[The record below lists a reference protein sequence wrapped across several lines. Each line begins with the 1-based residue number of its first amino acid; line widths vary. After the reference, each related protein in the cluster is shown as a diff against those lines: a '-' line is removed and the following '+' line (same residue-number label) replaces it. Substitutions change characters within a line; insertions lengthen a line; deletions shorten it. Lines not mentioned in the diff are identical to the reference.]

1 MNFEQAVEINA
12 PPEIV
17 WPVMVDVERWS
28 QWTASITEVV
38 RLDSGPI
45 AVGSRARIRQPR
57 LPKAIWT
64 VTQFVP
70 NSGFVWESKSVGVYI
85 AGEHWIT
92 PDGNGRSKVL
102 LRLRQN
108 GFLAAILSPLTAGL
122 IRKYMNM
129 EALGLKKQCESLT
142 AAARPGLPPESDT
155 TPPAKAP

>member
-1 MNFEQAVEINA
+1 MIFEQTVEINA

-45 AVGSRARIRQPR
+45 AVGSRARVRQPR
-57 LPKAIWT
+57 LPSAIWT

-70 NSGFVWESKSVGVYI
+70 NSGFVWENKSVGVFT

-92 PDGNGRSKVL
+92 YDGNGRSKVL
-102 LRLRQN
+102 LRLRQS
-108 GFLAAILSPLTAGL
+108 GFLAAILSPLAAGL

-142 AAARPGLPPESDT
+142 ATARPGLPPESDT
-155 TPPAKAP
+155 NPPAKAP